1 MKVLKFG
8 GSSVG
13 SPASIL
19 QVIEILKDNPNQQ
32 KIVVLSA
39 FQGTTDGLTQCTL
52 LASINDRSYIE
63 ELATIEQRHL
73 QMIKSLLPSQVHD
86 SISNKV
92 KSLFKELG
100 ELLHGVSL
108 LKEATTKT
116 EDNILSHGERLST
129 LIVQKVIDSKG
140 IGSTLLDSRSFIK
153 TDDSYGSAIVDYN
166 KSEKL
171 VKSTFSSINNL
182 AIVPGFIASATDGST
197 STLGRGGSDYT
208 AALLAAMLKAEIL
221 EIWTDVDGVL
231 TASPLKVSTAIPIEE
246 LSYEEAMELSHFGA
260 KVIYPPTI
268 QPVMDAGVPIKIK
281 NTFNP
286 SAKGTLIQKEVTTH
300 KHLISGL
307 SSIEDVALL
316 TLSGSGMVGIPGFAQ
331 RMFGALALKNINVIL
346 ITQASSK
353 HSISIV
359 IEASDIKRASKTLEN
374 EFAFEMSLHKVNKVK
389 VKKKKAIVALVGD
402 SMKRHIGVSGRAF
415 SVLGQNGVNI
425 NAIAQG
431 STERNISIVIDEEDV
446 KKSLN
451 ILHEKFFLSHLK
463 KINLYVIGI
472 GGVGGELIKQISDQQ
487 EYLKSKHHLELRMI
501 GVANS
506 KKMLFDQSGVGLKNY
521 KQDLMASG
529 DEMKLEG
536 FLTKMNSDNL
546 RNSVFIDNTNNE
558 GVANA
563 YQSIL
568 KNNLSI
574 VTPNK
579 IAASQDYAGYLALKE
594 QARDSNVK
602 FLYETNVG
610 AGLPVIN
617 TMIDLKKSGDE
628 VTKIEAVLSG
638 SLNFIFNKM
647 IDDSMS
653 FGEIVEIAMKEGYT
667 EPDPRIDLSGVD
679 VQRKILILARESG
692 VEVEMSDIEGSNFL
706 PEACMACES
715 VEEFVTS
722 IHENQDY
729 FEQMKQTALEVN
741 GKLRYIAKYENG
753 KLTAGLETV
762 DENHPFYRLN
772 GTDNILL
779 LTTKRYNKFPMVIQG
794 AGAGTEVTAAGVFS
808 DIMRIANR

>member
-1 MKVLKFG
+1 MIVLKFG

-13 SPASIL
+13 SSVSIL
-19 QVIEILKDNPNQQ
+19 QVIDILKYHPNQQ
-32 KIVVLSA
+32 KVVVLSA
-39 FQGTTDGLTQCTL
+39 FQGTTNGLTQCAQ
-52 LASINDRSYIE
+52 LASVNDSYIGQ
-63 ELATIEQRHL
+63 LASLENRHL
-73 QMIKSLLPSQVHD
+73 QMVKSLLPKKDQD
-86 SISNKV
+86 EISKKV
-92 KSLFKELG
+92 KSLFVELS
-100 ELLHGVSL
+100 ELLKGVSL
-108 LKEATTKT
+108 LKEATSKTK
-116 EDNILSHGERLST
+116 DNILSYGERLST
-129 LIVQKVIDSKG
+129 LIVQKVIISKG
-140 IGSTLLDSRSFIK
+140 IDSVLLDSRAFIK
-153 TDDSYGSAIVDYN
+153 TDDNYANAIVDYQQ
-166 KSEKL
+166 SAAL
-171 VKSTFSSINNL
+171 ITSTFESIDKL
-182 AIVPGFIASATDGST
+182 AIVPGFIASAPDGST

-208 AALLAAMLKAEIL
+208 AALLAAILKAEVL

-268 QPVMDAGVPIKIK
+268 QPVMDAGIPIKIK

-286 SAKGTLIQKEVTTH
+286 SAKGTLIQKEVKNH

-307 SSIEDVALL
+307 SSIEDVVLL

-331 RMFGALALKNINVIL
+331 RMFGALALKNVNVIL
-346 ITQASSK
+346 ITQASSE

-359 IEASDIKRASKTLEN
+359 IESGHVKRASKALES

-389 VKKKKAIVALVGD
+389 VKKNRAIVALVGD
-402 SMKRHIGVSGRAF
+402 SMKCHIGVSGRAF

-431 STERNISIVIDEEDV
+431 STERNISIVIDHEDV

-463 KINLYVIGI
+463 KVNLYIIGI
-472 GGVGGELIKQISDQQ
+472 GGVGSELIRQIYDQQ
-487 EYLKSKHHLELRMI
+487 DYLHEKHHLELRVI

-506 KKMLFDQSGVGLKNY
+506 KKMLFDQSGINLEDY
-521 KQDLMASG
+521 KDALMREG
-529 DEMKLEG
+529 QEMSIEG
-536 FLTKMNSDNL
+536 FHSQMKADNL
-546 RNSVFIDNTNNE
+546 RNSVFIDNTSNE
-558 GVANA
+558 AIANS
-563 YQSIL
+563 YQAIL
-568 KNNLSI
+568 KDNISV

-579 IAASQDYAGYLALKE
+579 IAASQSYDSYQSLKE

-617 TMIDLKKSGDE
+617 TIIDLKKSGDE

-647 IDDSMS
+647 MDESMG
-653 FGEIVEIAMKEGYT
+653 FGEIVKIAMKEGYT

-692 VEVEMSDIEGSNFL
+692 LEVEMSDIDGSSFL
-706 PEACMACES
+706 PDACMECET
-715 VEEFVTS
+715 VDEFVAS
-722 IHENQDY
+722 LHANQAY
-729 FEQMKQTALEVN
+729 FDQMKKATLADN
-741 GKLRYIAKYENG
+741 GKLRYIAKFENG
-753 KLTAGLETV
+753 KLQTSLETV

>member
-13 SPASIL
+13 SPASIQ
-19 QVIEILKDNPNQQ
+19 QVIDILSDNPDEQ

-39 FQGTTDGLTQCTL
+39 IQGTTDDLTSCSS
-52 LASINDRSYIE
+52 LASKNNQSYLE
-63 ELATIEQRHL
+63 VLTNLEDKHL
-73 QMIKSLLPSQVHD
+73 KIVDALLPTSEHD
-86 SISNKV
+86 ELKGEV
-92 KSLFKELG
+92 KKLFEELG
-100 ELLHGVSL
+100 ELLRGVSL
-108 LKEATTKT
+108 IKEATAKT
-116 EDNILSHGERLST
+116 RDNILSFGERLST
-129 LIVQKVIDSKG
+129 LIVQKVISHKG
-140 IGSTLLDSRSFIK
+140 IDSVLLDSRSFIK
-153 TDDSYGSAIVDYN
+153 TDDNYGNAVVDYPET
-166 KSEKL
+166 SKL
-171 VKSTFSSINNL
+171 IKDTFDKINYL
-182 AIVPGFIASATDGST
+182 SIVPGFIASSSDGTT

-208 AALLAAMLKAEIL
+208 AALIAGVLKVDML

-286 SAKGTLIQKEVTTH
+286 SAKGTLIQQEVTNH

-331 RMFGALALKNINVIL
+331 RMFGALATKEINVIL
-346 ITQASSK
+346 ITQASSE

-359 IEASDIKRASKTLEN
+359 VEDHDIKRASKALEN
-374 EFAFEMSLHKVNKVK
+374 EFAYEISLHKVNNVK
-389 VKKKKAIVALVGD
+389 VKKDKAIVALVGD

-431 STERNISIVIDEEDV
+431 STERNISIVIGRDDV
-446 KKSLN
+446 KKALN

-463 KINLYVIGI
+463 KVNLYIIGI
-472 GGVGGELIKQISDQQ
+472 GGVGSELIRQINDQN
-487 EYLKSKHHLELRMI
+487 EYLIEKHHLELRVI

-506 KKMLFDQSGVGLKNY
+506 KKMLFDQTGVNLDHY
-521 KQDLMASG
+521 KDDLMSKG
-529 DEMKLEG
+529 EEMNLEE
-536 FLTKMNSDNL
+536 FLSHMRTDNF
-546 RNSVFIDNTNNE
+546 RNSVFIDNTSNE
-558 GVANA
+558 GVAKT

-568 KNNLSI
+568 KQNISV

-579 IAASQDYAGYLALKE
+579 IAASQEYAGYLALKN
-594 QARDSNVK
+594 QARDSNAK

-610 AGLPVIN
+610 AGLPVVN
-617 TMIDLKKSGDE
+617 TMIDFKKSGDE

-647 IDDSMS
+647 IDESLS

-679 VQRKILILARESG
+679 VQRKILILAREAG
-692 VEVEMSDIEGSNFL
+692 NEVEMSDIDGTSFL
-706 PEACMACES
+706 PEACMACDSIED
-715 VEEFVTS
+715 FVQS
-722 IHENQDY
+722 LHDHQDY
-729 FEQMKQTALEVN
+729 FAKMKSDTIAVN
-741 GKLRYIAKYENG
+741 GKLRYIAKFENG
-753 KLTAGLETV
+753 KLKAGLETV

-779 LTTKRYNKFPMVIQG
+779 LTTERYSKFPMVIQG